1 MLLHLSEVDLVVEVD
16 DVFGLQRL
24 LIDNTL
30 SIYLSH
36 IFLILVEMSILV
48 NDVVESQVSH
58 VTYLGHGIDGAHN
71 ELVKVSV
78 DEEVGGG
85 AHQ

>member
-1 MLLHLSEVDLVVEVD
+1 V
-16 DVFGLQRL
+16 
-24 LIDNTL
+24 
-30 SIYLSH
+30 
-36 IFLILVEMSILV
+36 SILV

-58 VTYLGHGIDGAHN
+58 VAYLGHGIDGAHN